1 MEIGDSPASQA
12 GELKVVTK
20 QGGREPQTAGN
31 NISWRRAST
40 DILITD
46 SN

>member
-1 MEIGDSPASQA
+1 MEMGDSPAGQV
-12 GELKVVTK
+12 GELKAVTK
-20 QGGREPQTAGN
+20 QGGRETQAAGSD
-31 NISWRRAST
+31 ISWRRARA